1 MNCFHSFKTD
11 IHSIN
16 LPLKFTFPFYFEPH
30 PLTKIA
36 AQEVQQYLENQTDWD
51 HNFGLNENHKGLV
64 IGKMFGVLVV
74 ENSVKEIG
82 YLAAF
87 SGKLADQNH
96 ISYFVPPVFDMLD
109 DRGFYKIGEA
119 ELKIYN
125 RKIEASENE
134 SELLKLKIEL
144 ENINKKAEEDIAT
157 EKENIKCGKQH
168 RANIR
173 ATSKLTL
180 TESEHQQLLQELAYQ
195 SLKEG
200 INLKQM
206 IQHYQHLK
214 NDIENRIKP
223 YLEKINELKTERKH
237 KSAALQQKLF
247 EQYHFINQFGDK
259 KSIGEI
265 FDGNPPA
272 GAGECAAPKLLQYA
286 FLNQLRPITFAEFWW
301 GQSPKSEI
309 RKHRQYYPACK
320 GKCEPILNFMLEGI
334 EMDENPLKINP
345 AEGKSIEIIYE
356 DDFLAVV
363 QKPDEFLS
371 VPGKEIKDSV
381 YSRIKNRYPDA
392 TGPLVV
398 HRLDMSTSGL
408 LLIAKTQAVYVALQ
422 AQFIKRTVKKR
433 YQALLDG
440 NILES
445 EGMIDLPLRL
455 DIDNRPHQV
464 VCFEFGKPAKTI
476 WKVRSRIN
484 NQTLVDFY
492 PVTGR
497 THQLRVHAA
506 HPDGLNCPIVGDD
519 LYGNKANRLHLHAAE
534 ITFYHPKLQ
543 REMTFVNEIEFMK

>member
-30 PLTKIA
+30 ALTKIA
-36 AQEVQQYLENQTDWD
+36 AQEVQQYLENQTDWE
-51 HNFGLNENHKGLV
+51 HNFGLNENQKGLV

-74 ENSVKEIG
+74 ENSAKEIG
-82 YLAAF
+82 FLAAF
-87 SGKLADQNH
+87 SGKLAEQNH
-96 ISYFVPPVFDMLD
+96 IPYFVPPVFDMLD
-109 DRGFYKIGEA
+109 ENGFYKNGEA
-119 ELKIYN
+119 ELNIYN
-125 RKIEASENE
+125 RKIEALENDN
-134 SELLKLKIEL
+134 ELLKIKIDL
-144 ENINKKAEEDIAT
+144 ENINKKAEDDIAA
-157 EKENIKCGKQH
+157 EKENIKHSKQH

-173 ATSKLTL
+173 ASIKNTL
-180 TESEHQQLLQELAYQ
+180 NENEFQILLQELAKQ

-206 IQHYQHLK
+206 TQHYQHLK
-214 NDIENRIKP
+214 NDIENRLKP

-286 FLNQLRPITFAEFWW
+286 FLNQLRPIAFAEFWW

-309 RKHRQYYPACK
+309 RKHRQFYPACK

-363 QKPDEFLS
+363 LKPDEFLS

-381 YSRIKNRYPDA
+381 YIRMKNRYPNA
-392 TGPLVV
+392 TGPLIV

-534 ITFYHPKLQ
+534 ISFYHPMMNQ
-543 REMTFVNEIEFMK
+543 EMTFLYEIDF